1 MSEQN
6 KNRNKDK
13 GRQNQPARF
22 DTTPKQ
28 ERQDDVEFSSES
40 EFLDINGKK
49 NKRKR
54 K

>member
-13 GRQNQPARF
+13 GRQNNHGIKY
-22 DTTPKQ
+22 DTSPKN
-28 ERQDDVEFSSES
+28 EHHTEMAEES
-40 EFLDINGKK
+40 EFINLNNKK